1 MVILELFATVQLCAI
16 HSPWSVNMGIE
27 IEKCTENNSDPTTLI
42 NCFVQILDN
51 LPEDVVGAL
60 EILATNPSATEPDFM
75 VFVVESLESNS
86 ESELEN
92 MYPGSDWCCIL
103 VASMQL
109 SEQSMSL
116 LNMVS
121 IACVLLCMYYY
132 FFTYL
137 QLQHFISSAKILT
150 QEKKISLID
159 FAVMLRLLY
168 RVREYLSIECRQL
181 RL

>member
-75 VFVVESLESNS
+75 VFAVESLESNS
-86 ESELEN
+86 ETELEN

-137 QLQHFISSAKILT
+137 QLQHFILSAKILT